1 MTDRAAF
8 YDAMIRAMSEVSSFE
23 AFSRAH
29 IATKEYPIH
38 DRFEEVTE
46 YAKKKTADELY
57 RLIKGLIYF
66 TRVFPR
72 SGGGS
77 VSPISTLLE
86 IFATKDPAREPEL
99 TAWIIDNR
107 TNRYDPW
114 GTSRQSYARSLGER
128 AAELRD
134 QAHARDV
141 NLANESARQGYAA
154 LRKSNKSGS
163 SAHSPSSDEAIEAYI
178 RDQIFRDL

>member
-1 MTDRAAF
+1 MTDRAEF
-8 YDAMIRAMSEVSSFE
+8 YDAMIQEMSDVHSADDF
-23 AFSRAH
+23 ARTQ
-29 IATKEYPIH
+29 IAQKEYPIH
-38 DRFEEVTE
+38 DRFERVAK
-46 YAKKKTADELY
+46 YAQKRSADELY
-57 RLIKGLIYF
+57 QLIKGLIYF
-66 TRVFPR
+66 TRIFPS

-77 VSPISTLLE
+77 VSPISTLLD
-86 IFATKDPAREPEL
+86 IFAEKDPEREPEL

-114 GTSRQSYARSLGER
+114 GTSRYSYARSLGER

-154 LRKSNKSGS
+154 LRKANNPGSGQ
-163 SAHSPSSDEAIEAYI
+163 HSPGSDEAIEAYI